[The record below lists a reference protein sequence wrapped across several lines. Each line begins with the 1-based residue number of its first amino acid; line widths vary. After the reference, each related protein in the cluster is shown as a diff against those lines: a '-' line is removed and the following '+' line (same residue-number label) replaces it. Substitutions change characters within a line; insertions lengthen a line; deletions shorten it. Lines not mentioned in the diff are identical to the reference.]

1 MLKITV
7 SDWILSRS
15 ESFKEILA
23 NLRDHKIN
31 TKNSFSRVRDKH
43 RDYESKIREHDARLR
58 EMEGLIEQM
67 NMFEEEIPIKV
78 KRAKKKAKNKN

>member
-15 ESFKEILA
+15 ESFKEILS
-23 NLRDHKIN
+23 NLRDQKLN
-31 TKNSFSRVRDKH
+31 TKNSFSRVREKH
-43 RDYESKIREHDARLR
+43 RDYESKIREHDARIR

-67 NMFEEEIPIKV
+67 NMIEEVIPIKIR
-78 KRAKKKAKNKN
+78 KAKKKSKKKR

>member
-15 ESFKEILA
+15 ESFKEILS
-23 NLRDHKIN
+23 NLRDHKLN
-31 TKNSFSRVRDKH
+31 TKNSFSRVREKH
-43 RDYESKIREHDARLR
+43 RDYESKIREHDARIR

-67 NMFEEEIPIKV
+67 NMIEEVIPIKIR
-78 KRAKKKAKNKN
+78 KAKKKSKKKR